1 MALTKNLR
9 VMARSQ
15 PIHKYTL
22 VLGLREAGSV
32 VAVTGDGTNDAPA
45 LSKSDVGF
53 AMNAGTDIAKEASD
67 IVIIDNNFASIVVA
81 IIYGRNIYDNI
92 RKFLQFQLTVNF
104 CACLLV
110 FICACIGNET
120 PLTPIQML
128 WVNLIMDSL
137 GSLAL
142 ATEPPYAEL
151 LKREPTKKGESIIN
165 GKMWKHIIIQSLI
178 QLGILIFIYLDA
190 PHFVKEDNPV
200 RLAENLIIKDC
211 YGKLPGDIEDVELI
225 IFGTTTHWKSDDHL
239 LPGKTEYNC
248 GDYAS
253 RQDMS
258 VAYKGYT
265 NANGSTAH
273 MSLVFNIFVIYTL
286 FNQINARV
294 LDDSFNIFVR
304 IHKNFWF
311 PLITILELVLQI
323 IIIEFG
329 NAAFKVVESG
339 LTARQWGITIGFS
352 AVTFVLSIIIKLIP
366 LDKCIDKILAKQAEE
381 ELKKEE
387 SEVELHS
394 VKESSNLVQ
403 KNDINIYSNPSLP
416 KDEDVQRNQVL
427 EVRNEDKKI
436 KKEGSSSSRGLKK
449 KGTLT
454 NGGSLRAKKI
464 EVKPE

>member
-1 MALTKNLR
+1 
-9 VMARSQ
+9 
-15 PIHKYTL
+15 
-22 VLGLREAGSV
+22 
-32 VAVTGDGTNDAPA
+32 
-45 LSKSDVGF
+45 
-53 AMNAGTDIAKEASD
+53 
-67 IVIIDNNFASIVVA
+67 
-81 IIYGRNIYDNI
+81 
-92 RKFLQFQLTVNF
+92 
-104 CACLLV
+104 
-110 FICACIGNET
+110 
-120 PLTPIQML
+120 ML

-151 LKREPTKKGESIIN
+151 LQREPTKRGESIIN
-165 GKMWKHIIIQSLI
+165 GKMWKHIIIQSLV

-200 RLAENLIIKDC
+200 RLAENLIIQHC
-211 YGKLPGDIEDVELI
+211 YGKLPGDIKDPELI
-225 IFGTTTHWKSDDHL
+225 IFGTTTHWKSEDQL
-239 LPGKTEYNC
+239 KPGSNEYEC
-248 GDYAS
+248 GDYAT

-258 VAYKGYT
+258 VAFKGYT

-311 PLITILELVLQI
+311 PLITLVELALQI

-366 LDKCIDKILAKQAEE
+366 LDKCIDNISNKS
-381 ELKKEE
+381 KEE
-387 SEVELHS
+387 DQQDDKATNEIEMHS
-394 VKESSNLVQ
+394 VKENSTQKLVQ
-403 KNDINIYSNPSLP
+403 KNDINIYSNIQ
-416 KDEDVQRNQVL
+416 KDEDKQKKQDQVID
-427 EVRNEDKKI
+427 VKNEDKKI
-436 KKEGSSSSRGLKK
+436 KKEGSSSLHRSLKRN
-449 KGTLT
+449 GTLG
-454 NGGSLRAKKI
+454 GGSLRSKKAD
-464 EVKPE
+464 VNPQ